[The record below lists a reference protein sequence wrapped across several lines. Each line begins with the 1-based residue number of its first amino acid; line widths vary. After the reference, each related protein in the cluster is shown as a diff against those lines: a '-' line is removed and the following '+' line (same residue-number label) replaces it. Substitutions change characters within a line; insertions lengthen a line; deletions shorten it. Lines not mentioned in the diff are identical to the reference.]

1 MFLLDKVLKISLLY
15 DFYGALLTAKQQTSL
30 ELHYFQD
37 LSLSEI
43 AEQLEISRQAV
54 YDLLKRAEQI
64 LDEHEEKLQLVARY
78 HEERQLLREVFNL
91 LDQRRLDDNPQV
103 QEAKTKLKRLIN

>member
-1 MFLLDKVLKISLLY
+1 MFLLNKVLKISLLY

-43 AEQLEISRQAV
+43 AEQLAVSRQAV
-54 YDLLKRAEQI
+54 YDLLRRAEQI

-78 HEERQLLREVFNL
+78 HEERQLLREVVKL
-91 LDQRRLDDNPQV
+91 LDQRYLDDDQMI
-103 QEAKTKLKRLIN
+103 QEAKDKLQRLIH

>member
-1 MFLLDKVLKISLLY
+1 MLEKVLKISLLY
-15 DFYGALLTAKQQTSL
+15 DFYGALLTEKQQTCV

-43 AEQLEISRQAV
+43 AEQLTVSRQAV

-64 LDEHEEKLQLVARY
+64 LAEHEAKLQLAAR
-78 HEERQLLREVFNL
+78 HDQERQVLREIYQL
-91 LDQRRLDDNPQV
+91 LDQSCFQADETIQA
-103 QEAKTKLKRLIN
+103 AKAKLRQLVD

>member
-1 MFLLDKVLKISLLY
+1 LLDKVLKISALY
-15 DFYGALLTAKQQTSL
+15 DFYGALLTEKQQTSL

-43 AEQLEISRQAV
+43 AEQLEVSRQAV

-64 LDEHEEKLQLVARY
+64 LDEHEEKLQLVARH
-78 HEERQLLREVFNL
+78 HEERQLLREVFQL
-91 LDQRRLDDNPQV
+91 LDQSQLADVEVVQV
-103 QEAKTKLKRLIN
+103 AKNKLKRLIE

>member
-1 MFLLDKVLKISLLY
+1 MFLLNKVLKISLLY

-30 ELHYFQD
+30 EMHYFQD

-43 AEQLEISRQAV
+43 GEQLEVSRQAV
-54 YDLLKRAEQI
+54 HDLLKRAEQI

-78 HEERQLLREVFNL
+78 HEERQLLREVVKL
-91 LDQRRLDDNPQV
+91 LDKSDFDDDLEV
-103 QEAKTKLKRLIN
+103 QAAKDKLKRLIN